1 MSHILYSSFS
11 VYRHTINFGQKPQEQ
26 NLSQHKVGML
36 TGWAFVLDSLDSSLI
51 LYISPLF
58 ISALKI
64 SFTFL
69 TLVAQF
75 TDKELN
81 VHP

>member
-11 VYRHTINFGQKPQEQ
+11 VYRYTINFGQKPQEQ

-36 TGWAFVLDSLDSSLI
+36 TGWAFVLYSLD
-51 LYISPLF
+51 ISPLF

-81 VHP
+81 VRP

>member
-1 MSHILYSSFS
+1 M
-11 VYRHTINFGQKPQEQ
+11 
-26 NLSQHKVGML
+26 LS
-36 TGWAFVLDSLDSSLI
+36 GWAFVLDSLDSSLI
-51 LYISPLF
+51 LPISPLF

-81 VHP
+81 VHPRLYNKQGTYYTVTQLDRRQRPGSSCFKGG